1 MKSRSHG
8 FSLVEML
15 VAMAILALSLGVLY
29 QAAAGSTRNVRIDE
43 RYTYA
48 VQIAQSLLAE
58 HPSLA
63 PEGIDVSGVAG
74 DFEWRLR
81 SSPYQSLSQLPA
93 QDVESTS
100 TIIELLQLDAVVR
113 WEGTDG
119 REVKLVTVVPMHTPQ
134 PEALDA
140 F

>member
-1 MKSRSHG
+1 MKTRPHG

-58 HPSLA
+58 HPSLL
-63 PEGIDVSGVAG
+63 PEGINAAGRVS
-74 DFEWRLR
+74 DFQWRLQ
-81 SSPYQSLSQLPA
+81 SST
-93 QDVESTS
+93 VESPMQAPAPSDEFAPTVD
-100 TIIELLQLDAVVR
+100 LLQLDAVVR
-113 WEGTDG
+113 WEGPDG
-119 REVKLVTVVPMHTPQ
+119 REVRLVTIVPVHTFVEEPV
-134 PEALDA
+134 DV